1 MSFHGVLRCRLPT
14 FARLFI
20 RQRASL
26 GLDAL
31 SCCQLLQL
39 KKPVRHNLT
48 FVAGLHQIRHCE
60 FSTAANTTEDGLK
73 HCNVGTIGHVDHG
86 KTTLTSAITKV
97 LAKYGGSR
105 YVSYDEIDKAPEEK
119 ARGKPNILIG

>member
-1 MSFHGVLRCRLPT
+1 MCIHGALRCSLT
-14 FARLFI
+14 AVARLFI

-26 GLDAL
+26 GIASL

-39 KKPVRHNLT
+39 NYPVRHNLT
-48 FVAGLHQIRHCE
+48 LVAGLHQIRHSN
-60 FSTAANTTEDGLK
+60 FSTATNKSEDDSLE

-86 KTTLTSAITKV
+86 KTTLTAAITKV
-97 LAKYGGSR
+97 LSKDGSSQ

-119 ARGKPNILIG
+119 ARGR